1 MGHLDQ
7 FETEIPNDATALEEV
22 TKWYQQGSG
31 YPEAL
36 ETLKDFITQTFIPDI
51 KVISCHG
58 GSCVTAQVKQ
68 LRIFWA
74 EIHQALL
81 SKMSHLVKSI
91 IRTL

>member
-7 FETEIPNDATALEEV
+7 FETQIPNDATALEEV

-36 ETLKDFITQTFIPDI
+36 ETLKDFITETFIPDI
-51 KVISCHG
+51 KVGSFHG

-68 LRIFWA
+68 LRA
-74 EIHQALL
+74 ELRFTKLYYQ
-81 SKMSHLVKSI
+81 
-91 IRTL
+91 RCRF